1 MKNTSMK
8 NIAMKET
15 AVDNVSAQDSSTII
29 AADSHP
35 TFIRYVKL
43 LLVSAVLG
51 AGVLYTLDAFNHSM
65 NPNTPPS
72 SLGQHFQ

>member
-1 MKNTSMK
+1 MK
-8 NIAMKET
+8 NISMKKA